1 MGVQTYLII
10 PHCVKYTQ
18 SYWTLPTGLSSK
30 WNALAKQL
38 MMQKVSI
45 DRRTFLGEE
54 FLGVFA
60 VHDEFTRN
68 LPQQLD
74 DQCDVIC
81 LQ

>member
-1 MGVQTYLII
+1 MGVQTYLISQS
-10 PHCVKYTQ
+10 VKFTQ
-18 SYWTLPTGLSSK
+18 SYWTLPTGLSSM

-38 MMQKVSI
+38 IMQQVSI

-74 DQCDVIC
+74 DQRDVIC